1 MLSKIYIY
9 PQTTP
14 YVVKTPDY
22 RGMVMSSQYSPRLEP
37 VRFRVGTAEWVVAK
51 YCLDN
56 GITRITAREIKT
68 ILGSPKNPLTLYS
81 VIRKAIR
88 DGLLKPVKKFA
99 GVYDVD
105 IKTAMHLTQLVPY
118 DAGKRNV
125 HISDVPQWKQAMD
138 YAKSWQALV
147 EWANKSLASDGTS
160 PPSPQGQASGSGREG
175 DIDPCKV
182 PLPAVKYHIPIEC
195 VPTPSGRRALVAVL
209 GNLYILLEELRGTH
223 YLQCVPFDSY
233 VPGAKLCAS
242 KVDVLSKYLHR
253 PAPER
258 LKELQKEGE
267 RAYRRALRELEAIQA
282 LSELR
287 PGTYN
292 LTVHVNPDGS
302 VSIEVE
308 VPEEAGEGQVAGVT
322 PGSRGLTAG
331 AMGTVPQ
338 ASVGGLIFYDPLAP
352 PPQQL
357 PRIRRTD
364 PIKVPST
371 KDITVVFDNVR
382 FTANGQVQQMH
393 GLQPMS
399 TVLALAD
406 RLVYAEP
413 GFQVYD
419 PVLYELSK
427 IMDIHI
433 YHSKGKDPKGVIR
446 IEARPRAKALKKLGL
461 AGVMH
466 AFMTALHRLG
476 GVFQA
481 IAQAMWSRWT
491 RLK

>member
-1 MLSKIYIY
+1 L
-9 PQTTP
+9 
-14 YVVKTPDY
+14 
-22 RGMVMSSQYSPRLEP
+22 SSQFSPRIEQ
-37 VRFRVGTAEWVVAK
+37 VRFRVGSAEWVIAK

-56 GITRITAREIKT
+56 GITRITAKEIRA
-68 ILGSPKNPLTLYS
+68 ILGSPKNFLTLYN
-81 VIRKAIR
+81 VIWQARR
-88 DGLLKPVKKFA
+88 DGLLKPVKLYS
-99 GVYDVD
+99 GVYNVD
-105 IKTAMHLTQLVPY
+105 LKVAIALTQLVPY
-118 DAGKRNV
+118 DVKNV
-125 HISDVPQWKQAMD
+125 YVSDVPQWKQAMD
-138 YAKSWQALV
+138 YAKSWQALI
-147 EWANKSLASDGTS
+147 EWANKSLASDRTS

-175 DIDPCKV
+175 QPDIDPCKLL
-182 PLPAVKYHIPIEC
+182 LPAVKYHIPIEC
-195 VPTPSGRRALVAVL
+195 VPTPSGRRALVAVF
-209 GNLYILLEELRGTH
+209 GNLYVILEEARGTH

-242 KVDVLSKYLHR
+242 KVDVLAKYLHR

-267 RAYRRALRELEAIQA
+267 RVKQKALRELEAIQA

-308 VPEEAGEGQVAGVT
+308 VPEEDGQVAGVT

-338 ASVGGLIFYDPLAP
+338 ANGLVLYDPLV
-352 PPQQL
+352 PPQL
-357 PRIRRTD
+357 PAIRRVE
-364 PIKVPST
+364 PIKAPST
-371 KDITVVFDNVR
+371 KDITMVFDNVR
-382 FTANGQVQQMH
+382 YTANGQVYQLH

-406 RLVYAEP
+406 RLVYTEP

-427 IMDIHI
+427 VMDIHI

-446 IEARPRAKALKKLGL
+446 IEARPRAKALRKLGL
-461 AGVMH
+461 AGVVH
-466 AFMTALHRLG
+466 AFVTALHRLG

-481 IAQAMWSRWT
+481 IAQAVWSRWT

>member
-1 MLSKIYIY
+1 L
-9 PQTTP
+9 
-14 YVVKTPDY
+14 
-22 RGMVMSSQYSPRLEP
+22 SSQFSPRIEQ
-37 VRFRVGTAEWVVAK
+37 VRFRVGSAEWVIAK

-56 GITRITAREIKT
+56 GITRITAKEIRA
-68 ILGSPKNPLTLYS
+68 ILGSPKNFLTLYN
-81 VIRKAIR
+81 VIWQARR
-88 DGLLKPVKKFA
+88 DGLLKPVKLYS
-99 GVYDVD
+99 GVYNVD
-105 IKTAMHLTQLVPY
+105 IKVAMALTQLVPY
-118 DAGKRNV
+118 DVKNV
-125 HISDVPQWKQAMD
+125 YVSDVPQWKQAMD

-147 EWANKSLASDGTS
+147 EWANKSLASDRTS
-160 PPSPQGQASGSGREG
+160 PPSPQGQASGREG
-175 DIDPCKV
+175 QNQPDIDPCKV
-182 PLPAVKYHIPIEC
+182 PLPAVKYHIPVEC
-195 VPTPSGRRALVAVL
+195 VPTPSGRRALVAVF
-209 GNLYILLEELRGTH
+209 GNLYVILEEARGTH

-242 KVDVLSKYLHR
+242 KVDVLAKYLHR

-267 RAYRRALRELEAIQA
+267 RAKARALRELEAIQA

-308 VPEEAGEGQVAGVT
+308 VPEEDGQVAGVT
-322 PGSRGLTAG
+322 PGSRGQTAG

-338 ASVGGLIFYDPLAP
+338 ANGLVLYDPLAP
-352 PPQQL
+352 PQL
-357 PRIRRTD
+357 PAIRRTD

-371 KDITVVFDNVR
+371 KDIVMVFDNVR
-382 FTANGQVQQMH
+382 YTADGQVVQMH

-427 IMDIHI
+427 IFDLHV

-461 AGVMH
+461 AGVMQYL
-466 AFMTALHRLG
+466 FTALHRLG
-476 GVFQA
+476 GILQA
-481 IAQAMWSRWT
+481 IAQAVWSSWT

>member
-1 MLSKIYIY
+1 L
-9 PQTTP
+9 
-14 YVVKTPDY
+14 
-22 RGMVMSSQYSPRLEP
+22 SSQFSPRIEQ
-37 VRFRVGTAEWVVAK
+37 VRFRVGSAEWVIAK

-56 GITRITAREIKT
+56 GITRITAKEIRA
-68 ILGSPKNPLTLYS
+68 ILGSPKNFLTLYN
-81 VIRKAIR
+81 VIWQARR
-88 DGLLKPVKKFA
+88 DGLLKPVKLYS
-99 GVYDVD
+99 GVYNVD
-105 IKTAMHLTQLVPY
+105 LNVAMALTQLVPY
-118 DAGKRNV
+118 DVKN
-125 HISDVPQWKQAMD
+125 IYTSDVPQWKQAMD

-147 EWANKSLASDGTS
+147 EWASKSLASDRTS
-160 PPSPQGQASGSGREG
+160 PPSPQGQTSGREG
-175 DIDPCKV
+175 EREGQNQPEIDPCKV
-182 PLPAVKYHIPIEC
+182 PLPAVKYHIPVEC
-195 VPTPSGRRALVAVL
+195 VPTPSGRRALVAVF
-209 GNLYILLEELRGTH
+209 GNLYVILEEARGTH

-233 VPGAKLCAS
+233 VPGARLCAS
-242 KVDVLSKYLHR
+242 KVDVLAKYLHR

-258 LKELQKEGE
+258 LRELQEEGE
-267 RAYRRALRELEAIQA
+267 RAKARALRELEAIQA

-308 VPEEAGEGQVAGVT
+308 VPEEDGQVAGVT
-322 PGSRGLTAG
+322 PGGRGQTAG

-338 ASVGGLIFYDPLAP
+338 ASGGGLVLYDPLAP
-352 PPQQL
+352 PQL

-364 PIKVPST
+364 PIKAPST
-371 KDITVVFDNVR
+371 KDITMVFDNVR
-382 FTANGQVQQMH
+382 YTANGQVQQMH

-406 RLVYAEP
+406 RLVYTEP

-427 IMDIHI
+427 VMDIHI

-446 IEARPRAKALKKLGL
+446 IEARPRAKALRKLGL
-461 AGVMH
+461 AGVVH
-466 AFMTALHRLG
+466 AFVTALHRLG

-481 IAQAMWSRWT
+481 IAQAVWSRWT

>member
-1 MLSKIYIY
+1 L
-9 PQTTP
+9 
-14 YVVKTPDY
+14 
-22 RGMVMSSQYSPRLEP
+22 SSQFSPRIEQ
-37 VRFRVGTAEWVVAK
+37 VRFRVGSAEWVIAK
-51 YCLDN
+51 HCIDN
-56 GITRITAREIKT
+56 GIKRITAKEIRA
-68 ILGSPKNPLTLYS
+68 ILGSPKNFLTLYN
-81 VIRKAIR
+81 VIWQARR
-88 DGLLKPVKKFA
+88 DGLLKPVKLYS
-99 GVYDVD
+99 GVYDVN
-105 IKTAMHLTQLVPY
+105 INVAMALTQLVPY
-118 DAGKRNV
+118 DVKNV
-125 HISDVPQWKQAMD
+125 YVSDVPQWKQAVD

-147 EWANKSLASDGTS
+147 EWASKSLASDGTS

-175 DIDPCKV
+175 QPQPGTDPCKV

-195 VPTPSGRRALVAVL
+195 VPTPSGRRALVAVF
-209 GNLYILLEELRGTH
+209 GNLYVILEEARGTH

-242 KVDVLSKYLHR
+242 KVDVLAKYLHR

-258 LKELQKEGE
+258 LKELQEAGE
-267 RAYRRALRELEAIQA
+267 RAKARALRELETIQA

-308 VPEEAGEGQVAGVT
+308 VPEEDGQVAGVT
-322 PGSRGLTAG
+322 PGSRGQTAG

-338 ASVGGLIFYDPLAP
+338 ASGLVLYDPLAP
-352 PPQQL
+352 PQL
-357 PRIRRTD
+357 PRIRRTE
-364 PIKVPST
+364 PIKVPNT

-382 FTANGQVQQMH
+382 YTADGQVVQMH

-399 TVLALAD
+399 TVMALGD

-427 IMDIHI
+427 IFDFHV
-433 YHSKGKDPKGVIR
+433 YHSKGKDPKGVVR
-446 IEARPRAKALKKLGL
+446 IEARPRARALRKLGL
-461 AGVMH
+461 AGVMQYL
-466 AFMTALHRLG
+466 FTALHRLG

-481 IAQAMWSRWT
+481 IAQAVWSRWT

>member
-1 MLSKIYIY
+1 
-9 PQTTP
+9 
-14 YVVKTPDY
+14 
-22 RGMVMSSQYSPRLEP
+22 MVMSSQYSPRLEP
-37 VRFRVGTAEWVVAK
+37 VRFRIGASEWVVAK

-56 GITRITAREIKT
+56 GLARITAREIKT

-118 DAGKRNV
+118 DATNKNIHV
-125 HISDVPQWKQAMD
+125 SDVPQWKQAID

-147 EWANKSLASDGTS
+147 EWANKSLASDRTS

-175 DIDPCKV
+175 QPETDPCKV
-182 PLPAVKYHIPIEC
+182 LLPAVKYHIPIEC
-195 VPTPSGRRALVAVL
+195 VPTPSGRRALVAVQ

-242 KVDVLSKYLHR
+242 KVDVLVKYLKR
-253 PAPER
+253 PVE
-258 LKELQKEGE
+258 ELQKEGE

-308 VPEEAGEGQVAGVT
+308 VPEEAGEAPGVT
-322 PGSRGLTAG
+322 PGSRGQTAG
-331 AMGTVPQ
+331 AMGTVPL
-338 ASVGGLIFYDPLAP
+338 ASGGGLVLYDPLAP
-352 PPQQL
+352 PPPQL

-364 PIKVPST
+364 PIKAPST
-371 KDITVVFDNVR
+371 KDITMVFDNVR
-382 FTANGQVQQMH
+382 YTANGQVQQMH

-399 TVLALAD
+399 TVLALGD
-406 RLVYAEP
+406 RLVYTEP

-427 IMDIHI
+427 VMDIHI

-466 AFMTALHRLG
+466 AFVTALHRLG

>member
-1 MLSKIYIY
+1 
-9 PQTTP
+9 
-14 YVVKTPDY
+14 
-22 RGMVMSSQYSPRLEP
+22 MSSQYSPRLEP
-37 VRFRVGTAEWVVAK
+37 VRFRIGASEWVVAK

-56 GITRITAREIKT
+56 GITRITAREIKA

-88 DGLLKPVKKFA
+88 DGLLRSVKKFA
-99 GVYDVD
+99 GVYEVD
-105 IKTAMHLTQLVPY
+105 IKNAMYLTQLVPY
-118 DAGKRNV
+118 DATNKNIHV
-125 HISDVPQWKQAMD
+125 SDVPQWKQAMD

-147 EWANKSLASDGTS
+147 EWANKSLASDRTS
-160 PPSPQGQASGSGREG
+160 PPSPQGSEGGPASPQAREGERGSGSQGQPEG
-175 DIDPCKV
+175 EADPCKV
-182 PLPAVKYHIPIEC
+182 LLPAVKYHIPIEC

-223 YLQCVPFDSY
+223 YLQCAPFDSY
-233 VPGAKLCAS
+233 VPGARLCAS
-242 KVDVLSKYLHR
+242 KVDVLVKYLQR

-267 RAYRRALRELEAIQA
+267 RAKARALRELEAIQA

-302 VSIEVE
+302 ISIEVE

-322 PGSRGLTAG
+322 PGSRGQTAG
-331 AMGTVPQ
+331 AMGTVPR
-338 ASVGGLIFYDPLAP
+338 ANGLALYDPLAP
-352 PPQQL
+352 PLQQL
-357 PRIRRTD
+357 PAIRRVE
-364 PIKVPST
+364 PIKAPST
-371 KDITVVFDNVR
+371 KDITMVFDNVR
-382 FTANGQVQQMH
+382 YTADGQVYQLH

-406 RLVYAEP
+406 RLAYTEP
-413 GFQVYD
+413 GFQIYD

-427 IMDIHI
+427 VMDIHV
-433 YHSKGKDPKGVIR
+433 YHSKGKDPKGVVR
-446 IEARPRAKALKKLGL
+446 IEARPRAKALRKLGL
-461 AGVMH
+461 AGIMQ

-481 IAQAMWSRWT
+481 IAQALWSRWT

>member
-1 MLSKIYIY
+1 L
-9 PQTTP
+9 
-14 YVVKTPDY
+14 
-22 RGMVMSSQYSPRLEP
+22 SSQFSPRIEQ
-37 VRFRVGTAEWVVAK
+37 VRFRVGSAEWVIAK
-51 YCLDN
+51 HCLDN
-56 GITRITAREIKT
+56 GITRITAKEIRA
-68 ILGSPKNPLTLYS
+68 ILGSPKNFLTLYN
-81 VIRKAIR
+81 VIWQARR
-88 DGLLKPVKKFA
+88 DGLLKPVKLYS
-99 GVYDVD
+99 GVYNVD
-105 IKTAMHLTQLVPY
+105 LNVAMALTQLVPY
-118 DAGKRNV
+118 DVKNV
-125 HISDVPQWKQAMD
+125 YVSDVPQWKQAMD

-147 EWANKSLASDGTS
+147 EWASKSLASDGTS
-160 PPSPQGQASGSGREG
+160 PPSPQGQASGSGSQPG
-175 DIDPCKV
+175 TDPCKV
-182 PLPAVKYHIPIEC
+182 PLPAVKHHIPVEC
-195 VPTPSGRRALVAVL
+195 VPTPSGRRALVAVF
-209 GNLYILLEELRGTH
+209 GNLYVILEEARGTH

-242 KVDVLSKYLHR
+242 KVDVLAKYLHR

-267 RAYRRALRELEAIQA
+267 RVKRKALRELEAIQA

-308 VPEEAGEGQVAGVT
+308 VPEEDGQVAGVT
-322 PGSRGLTAG
+322 PGSRGQTVW

-338 ASVGGLIFYDPLAP
+338 ANGLVLYDPLAP
-352 PPQQL
+352 PQL

-364 PIKVPST
+364 PIKAPST
-371 KDITVVFDNVR
+371 KDITMVFDNVR
-382 FTANGQVQQMH
+382 YMANGQVQQMH

-427 IMDIHI
+427 VMDIHI

-481 IAQAMWSRWT
+481 IAQAVWSRWT

>member
-1 MLSKIYIY
+1 
-9 PQTTP
+9 
-14 YVVKTPDY
+14 
-22 RGMVMSSQYSPRLEP
+22 MSSQYSPRLEP
-37 VRFRVGTAEWVVAK
+37 VRFRIGASEWVVAK

-56 GITRITAREIKT
+56 GLARITAREIKT

-105 IKTAMHLTQLVPY
+105 IKAAMHLTQLVPY
-118 DAGKRNV
+118 DATNKNIHV
-125 HISDVPQWKQAMD
+125 SDVPQWKQAID

-147 EWANKSLASDGTS
+147 EWANKSLASDRTS

-175 DIDPCKV
+175 QPETDPCKV
-182 PLPAVKYHIPIEC
+182 LLPAVKYHIPIEC
-195 VPTPSGRRALVAVL
+195 VPTPSGRRALVAVQ

-242 KVDVLSKYLHR
+242 KVDVLVKYLKR
-253 PAPER
+253 PVE
-258 LKELQKEGE
+258 ELQKEGE

-308 VPEEAGEGQVAGVT
+308 VPEEAGEAPGVT
-322 PGSRGLTAG
+322 PGSRGQTAG
-331 AMGTVPQ
+331 AMGTVPL
-338 ASVGGLIFYDPLAP
+338 ASGGGLVLYDPLAP
-352 PPQQL
+352 PPPQL

-364 PIKVPST
+364 PIKAPST
-371 KDITVVFDNVR
+371 KDITMVFDNVR
-382 FTANGQVQQMH
+382 YTANGQVQQMH

-399 TVLALAD
+399 TVLALGD
-406 RLVYAEP
+406 RLVYTEP

-427 IMDIHI
+427 VMDIHI

-466 AFMTALHRLG
+466 AFVTALHRLG

>member
-1 MLSKIYIY
+1 
-9 PQTTP
+9 
-14 YVVKTPDY
+14 
-22 RGMVMSSQYSPRLEP
+22 MSSQYSPRLEP

-88 DGLLKPVKKFA
+88 DSLLKPVKKFA

-125 HISDVPQWKQAMD
+125 HISDVPQWRQAMD

-147 EWANKSLASDGTS
+147 EWANKSLASDRTS
-160 PPSPQGQASGSGREG
+160 PPSPQGQASGSQSQPGT
-175 DIDPCKV
+175 DPCKV
-182 PLPAVKYHIPIEC
+182 LLPAVKYHIPIEC
-195 VPTPSGRRALVAVL
+195 VPTPSGRRALVAVQ

-223 YLQCVPFDSY
+223 YLQCVSFDSY

-242 KVDVLSKYLHR
+242 KVDVLVKYLKR
-253 PAPER
+253 PVE
-258 LKELQKEGE
+258 ELQKEGE
-267 RAYRRALRELEAIQA
+267 RAKARALRELETIQA

-322 PGSRGLTAG
+322 PGSRGQTAG

-338 ASVGGLIFYDPLAP
+338 ANGLVLYDPLAP
-352 PPQQL
+352 PQL

-364 PIKVPST
+364 PIKAPST
-371 KDITVVFDNVR
+371 KDITLVFDNVR
-382 FTANGQVQQMH
+382 YMTNGQVQQMH

-427 IMDIHI
+427 IFDIHV
-433 YHSKGKDPKGVIR
+433 YHSKKKDPKGVVR

-461 AGVMH
+461 AGVMQYL
-466 AFMTALHRLG
+466 FTAIPRLG
-476 GVFQA
+476 GVLQA
-481 IAQAMWSRWT
+481 IAQALWSWWAQRWT

>member
-1 MLSKIYIY
+1 
-9 PQTTP
+9 
-14 YVVKTPDY
+14 
-22 RGMVMSSQYSPRLEP
+22 MSSQYSPRLEP
-37 VRFRVGTAEWVVAK
+37 VRFRIGASEWVVAK

-88 DGLLKPVKKFA
+88 DGLLKSVKKFA
-99 GVYDVD
+99 GVYEVD

-118 DAGKRNV
+118 DATNKNIHV
-125 HISDVPQWKQAMD
+125 SDVPQWRQAID
-138 YAKSWQALV
+138 YAKSWQSLI
-147 EWANKSLASDGTS
+147 EWANKSLASEKTS
-160 PPSPQGQASGSGREG
+160 PPSPQGQAGGSGREG
-175 DIDPCKV
+175 QPQPGSGTDPCKV

-195 VPTPSGRRALVAVL
+195 VPTPSGRRALVAVQ
-209 GNLYILLEELRGTH
+209 GNLYVLLEELRGTH

-242 KVDVLSKYLHR
+242 KVDVLAKYLHR

-258 LKELQKEGE
+258 LKELQEEGE
-267 RAYRRALRELEAIQA
+267 RAKARALRELETIQA

-322 PGSRGLTAG
+322 PGSRGQTG

-338 ASVGGLIFYDPLAP
+338 TGGGGLVLYDPLAP
-352 PPQQL
+352 PQL

-364 PIKVPST
+364 PIKAPGT
-371 KDITVVFDNVR
+371 KDIIMVFDNVR
-382 FTANGQVQQMH
+382 YMANGQVQQMH

-399 TVLALAD
+399 TVMALAD

-427 IMDIHI
+427 VMDIHI

-446 IEARPRAKALKKLGL
+446 IEARPRARALKKLGL
-461 AGVMH
+461 AGVVH
-466 AFMTALHRLG
+466 AFVTALHRLG

-481 IAQAMWSRWT
+481 IAQAIWSRWT

>member
-1 MLSKIYIY
+1 L
-9 PQTTP
+9 
-14 YVVKTPDY
+14 
-22 RGMVMSSQYSPRLEP
+22 SSQFSPRIEQ
-37 VRFRVGTAEWVVAK
+37 VRFRVGPAEWVIAK
-51 YCLDN
+51 HCLDN
-56 GITRITAREIKT
+56 GITRITAKEIRA
-68 ILGSPKNPLTLYS
+68 ILGSPKNFLTLYN
-81 VIRKAIR
+81 VIWQARR
-88 DGLLKPVKKFA
+88 DGLLKPVKLYS

-105 IKTAMHLTQLVPY
+105 LKVAMALTQLVPY
-118 DAGKRNV
+118 DVKNV
-125 HISDVPQWKQAMD
+125 YVSDVPQWKQAMEF
-138 YAKSWQALV
+138 AKSWQALV
-147 EWANKSLASDGTS
+147 EWANKSLASEKTS
-160 PPSPQGQASGSGREG
+160 PPSPQGQTSGREG
-175 DIDPCKV
+175 EADPCKV

-195 VPTPSGRRALVAVL
+195 VPTPSGRRALVAVF
-209 GNLYILLEELRGTH
+209 GNLYVILEEARGTH

-267 RAYRRALRELEAIQA
+267 RAKARALRELETIQA

-308 VPEEAGEGQVAGVT
+308 VPEEDGQVAGVT
-322 PGSRGLTAG
+322 PGSRGQTAG

-338 ASVGGLIFYDPLAP
+338 ASGLVLYDPLAP

-364 PIKVPST
+364 PIKAPST
-371 KDITVVFDNVR
+371 KDIVMVFDNVR
-382 FTANGQVQQMH
+382 YMANGQVQQMH

-406 RLVYAEP
+406 RLVYTEP

-446 IEARPRAKALKKLGL
+446 IEARPRAKALRKLGL
-461 AGVMH
+461 AGVVH
-466 AFMTALHRLG
+466 AFVTALHRLG

-481 IAQAMWSRWT
+481 IAQAIWSRWT

>member
-1 MLSKIYIY
+1 M
-9 PQTTP
+9 
-14 YVVKTPDY
+14 
-22 RGMVMSSQYSPRLEP
+22 
-37 VRFRVGTAEWVVAK
+37 
-51 YCLDN
+51 
-56 GITRITAREIKT
+56 
-68 ILGSPKNPLTLYS
+68 
-81 VIRKAIR
+81 
-88 DGLLKPVKKFA
+88 
-99 GVYDVD
+99 
-105 IKTAMHLTQLVPY
+105 
-118 DAGKRNV
+118 
-125 HISDVPQWKQAMD
+125 
-138 YAKSWQALV
+138 
-147 EWANKSLASDGTS
+147 
-160 PPSPQGQASGSGREG
+160 
-175 DIDPCKV
+175 
-182 PLPAVKYHIPIEC
+182 LPAVKHHIPVEC
-195 VPTPSGRRALVAVL
+195 VPTPSGRRALVAVF
-209 GNLYILLEELRGTH
+209 GNLYVILEEARGTH

-242 KVDVLSKYLHR
+242 KVDVLAKYLHR
-253 PAPER
+253 PVPER
-258 LKELQKEGE
+258 LKELQEVGE
-267 RAYRRALRELEAIQA
+267 RAKARALRELEAMQA
-282 LSELR
+282 LMELR

-322 PGSRGLTAG
+322 PGSRGQTAG

-338 ASVGGLIFYDPLAP
+338 ASGGGLVLYDPLAP
-352 PPQQL
+352 PQL

-364 PIKVPST
+364 PIKAPST
-371 KDITVVFDNVR
+371 KDITMVFDNVR
-382 FTANGQVQQMH
+382 YMANGQVVQMH

-406 RLVYAEP
+406 RLVYTEP

-427 IMDIHI
+427 IFDLHV

-446 IEARPRAKALKKLGL
+446 IEARPRARALRKLGL

-481 IAQAMWSRWT
+481 IAQAVWSRWT

>member
-1 MLSKIYIY
+1 
-9 PQTTP
+9 
-14 YVVKTPDY
+14 
-22 RGMVMSSQYSPRLEP
+22 MSSQYSPRLEP
-37 VRFRVGTAEWVVAK
+37 VRFRIGASEWVVAK

-56 GITRITAREIKT
+56 GLARITAREIKT

-118 DAGKRNV
+118 DATNKNIHV
-125 HISDVPQWKQAMD
+125 SDVPQWKQAID

-147 EWANKSLASDGTS
+147 EWANKTLASDRTS
-160 PPSPQGQASGSGREG
+160 PPSPQGQASGSGSQPQP

-195 VPTPSGRRALVAVL
+195 VPTPSGRRALVAVF

-242 KVDVLSKYLHR
+242 KVDVLVKYLKR
-253 PAPER
+253 PVE
-258 LKELQKEGE
+258 ELQKEGE

-302 VSIEVE
+302 ISIEVE

-338 ASVGGLIFYDPLAP
+338 ANGLVLYDPLAP
-352 PPQQL
+352 PQL

-364 PIKVPST
+364 PIKAPST

-399 TVLALAD
+399 TVLALGD
-406 RLVYAEP
+406 RLVYTEP
-413 GFQVYD
+413 GFQIYD
-419 PVLYELSK
+419 PVLFELSK

>member
-1 MLSKIYIY
+1 
-9 PQTTP
+9 
-14 YVVKTPDY
+14 
-22 RGMVMSSQYSPRLEP
+22 MSSQYNPRLEP
-37 VRFRVGTAEWVVAK
+37 VRFRIGASEWVVAK

-88 DGLLKPVKKFA
+88 DGLLKSVKKFA
-99 GVYDVD
+99 GVYEVD

-118 DAGKRNV
+118 DATNKNIHV
-125 HISDVPQWKQAMD
+125 SDAPQWKQAVE

-147 EWANKSLASDGTS
+147 EWANKSFASDRTS
-160 PPSPQGQASGSGREG
+160 PPSPQGQTSGRESG
-175 DIDPCKV
+175 SQPEPDPCNML
-182 PLPAVKYHIPIEC
+182 LPAVKHHIPIEC

-242 KVDVLSKYLHR
+242 KVDVLVKYLQR
-253 PAPER
+253 PASD
-258 LKELQKEGE
+258 LQREGE
-267 RAYRRALRELEAIQA
+267 RVKQRVLRELEAVQA

-322 PGSRGLTAG
+322 PGSRGQTAG

-338 ASVGGLIFYDPLAP
+338 ASGGGLVLYDPLAP

-364 PIKVPST
+364 PIKAPST

-406 RLVYAEP
+406 RLVYTEP

-419 PVLYELSK
+419 PVLYEISK
-427 IMDIHI
+427 VMDIHI
-433 YHSKGKDPKGVIR
+433 YHSKGKDPKGVVR

-461 AGVMH
+461 AGVIH
-466 AFMTALHRLG
+466 AFVTALHRLG

-481 IAQAMWSRWT
+481 IAQAVWSRWT

>member
-1 MLSKIYIY
+1 MA
-9 PQTTP
+9 
-14 YVVKTPDY
+14 
-22 RGMVMSSQYSPRLEP
+22 SQGSPRVEP
-37 VRFRVGTAEWVVAK
+37 VRVRVGTAEWVVAK

-68 ILGSPKNPLTLYS
+68 ILGSPKNPFTLYS
-81 VIRKAIR
+81 VIGQAKR
-88 DGLLKPVKKFA
+88 DGLLKPIKRFT

-105 IKTAMHLTQLVPY
+105 IKTAMYLTQLVPY
-118 DAGKRNV
+118 DAKNKYT
-125 HISDVPQWKQAMD
+125 SNVPQWKQAVE
-138 YAKSWQALV
+138 YAKSWQALID
-147 EWANKSLASDGTS
+147 WASKSLTSDGTS
-160 PPSPQGQASGSGREG
+160 PPSPQGQASGGEGEREG
-175 DIDPCKV
+175 GQNQPEPDPCKV
-182 PLPAVKYHIPIEC
+182 LLPAVKFHIPIEC

-209 GNLYILLEELRGTH
+209 GNLYILLEGLKGTH
-223 YLQCVPFDSY
+223 YLQCAPFDSY
-233 VPGAKLCAS
+233 IPGAKLCAS
-242 KVDVLSKYLHR
+242 KVDVLAKYLNR

-258 LKELQKEGE
+258 LKELQEYGRKVK
-267 RAYRRALRELEAIQA
+267 ARALRELEAIQA

-308 VPEEAGEGQVAGVT
+308 VPEEGGQVAGVT
-322 PGSRGLTAG
+322 PGSRGQTW

-338 ASVGGLIFYDPLAP
+338 ASGLMLYDPLAP
-352 PPQQL
+352 PQL
-357 PRIRRTD
+357 PRLRRVE
-364 PIKVPST
+364 PIKAPST
-371 KDITVVFDNVR
+371 KDISLVFDNVR
-382 FTANGQVQQMH
+382 YMASGQVQQMH

-406 RLVYAEP
+406 RLAYAEP

-427 IMDIHI
+427 VMDIHI

-446 IEARPRAKALKKLGL
+446 IEARPRTRALRKLGL
-461 AGVMH
+461 AGVMQ

-481 IAQAMWSRWT
+481 IAQAVWSRWT

>member
-1 MLSKIYIY
+1 
-9 PQTTP
+9 
-14 YVVKTPDY
+14 
-22 RGMVMSSQYSPRLEP
+22 MSSQYSPRIESP
-37 VRFRVGTAEWVVAK
+37 RIEQVRFRVGSAEWVIAK

-56 GITRITAREIKT
+56 GITRITAKEIRA
-68 ILGSPKNPLTLYS
+68 ILGSPRNFFTLYS
-81 VIRKAIR
+81 VIWQARR
-88 DGLLKPVKKFA
+88 DGLLKPVKLYS
-99 GVYDVD
+99 GVYEVD
-105 IKTAMHLTQLVPY
+105 LKVAMALTQLVPY
-118 DAGKRNV
+118 DVKNV
-125 HISDVPQWKQAMD
+125 YVSDVPQWKQAMD

-147 EWANKSLASDGTS
+147 EWASKSLASDGTS

-175 DIDPCKV
+175 QNQSDIDPCKV
-182 PLPAVKYHIPIEC
+182 PLPAVKYHIPVEC
-195 VPTPSGRRALVAVL
+195 VPTPSGRRALVAVFD
-209 GNLYILLEELRGTH
+209 NLYVILEEARGTH

-242 KVDVLSKYLHR
+242 KVDVLAKYLHR

-258 LKELQKEGE
+258 LKELQEFGE
-267 RAYRRALRELEAIQA
+267 RVKQKALRELDTIQA

-308 VPEEAGEGQVAGVT
+308 VPEEDGQVAGVT
-322 PGSRGLTAG
+322 PGSRGQTAG

-338 ASVGGLIFYDPLAP
+338 TGGGGLVLYDPLAP
-352 PPQQL
+352 PQL

-364 PIKVPST
+364 PIKAPST
-371 KDITVVFDNVR
+371 KDISLVFDNVR
-382 FTANGQVQQMH
+382 FTADGQVVQMH

-399 TVLALAD
+399 TVMALAD

-413 GFQVYD
+413 GFQIYD

-427 IMDIHI
+427 IFDLHV
-433 YHSKGKDPKGVIR
+433 YHSKGKDPKGVVR

-481 IAQAMWSRWT
+481 IAQAVWSRWT

>member
-1 MLSKIYIY
+1 
-9 PQTTP
+9 
-14 YVVKTPDY
+14 
-22 RGMVMSSQYSPRLEP
+22 MSSQFSPRIEQ
-37 VRFRVGTAEWVVAK
+37 VRFRVGSAEWVIAK
-51 YCLDN
+51 HCIDN
-56 GITRITAREIKT
+56 GIKRITAKEIRA
-68 ILGSPKNPLTLYS
+68 ILGSPKNFLTLYN
-81 VIRKAIR
+81 VIWQARR
-88 DGLLKPVKKFA
+88 DGLLKPVKLYS
-99 GVYDVD
+99 GVYDVN
-105 IKTAMHLTQLVPY
+105 INVAMALTQLVPY
-118 DAGKRNV
+118 DVKNV
-125 HISDVPQWKQAMD
+125 YVSDVPQWKQAMD

-147 EWANKSLASDGTS
+147 EWASKSLASDGTS

-175 DIDPCKV
+175 QPQPGTDPCKV

-195 VPTPSGRRALVAVL
+195 VPTPSGRRALVAVF
-209 GNLYILLEELRGTH
+209 GNLYVILEEARGTH

-242 KVDVLSKYLHR
+242 KVDVLAKYLHR

-258 LKELQKEGE
+258 LKELQEAGE
-267 RAYRRALRELEAIQA
+267 RAKARALRELETIQA

-308 VPEEAGEGQVAGVT
+308 VPEEDGQVAGVT
-322 PGSRGLTAG
+322 PGSRGQTAG

-338 ASVGGLIFYDPLAP
+338 ASGLVLYDPLAP
-352 PPQQL
+352 PQL
-357 PRIRRTD
+357 PRIRRTE
-364 PIKVPST
+364 PIKVPNT

-382 FTANGQVQQMH
+382 YTADGQVVQMH

-399 TVLALAD
+399 TVMALGD

-427 IMDIHI
+427 IFDFHV
-433 YHSKGKDPKGVIR
+433 YHSKGKDPKGVVR
-446 IEARPRAKALKKLGL
+446 IEARPRARALRKLGL
-461 AGVMH
+461 AGVMQYL
-466 AFMTALHRLG
+466 FTALHRLG

-481 IAQAMWSRWT
+481 IAQAVWSRWT

>member
-1 MLSKIYIY
+1 
-9 PQTTP
+9 
-14 YVVKTPDY
+14 
-22 RGMVMSSQYSPRLEP
+22 MSSQYGPRIEQ
-37 VRFRVGTAEWVVAK
+37 VRFRVGASEWVVAK

-56 GITRITAREIKT
+56 GITRITAREIKS

-81 VIRKAIR
+81 VIRQAQR
-88 DGLLKPVKKFA
+88 DGLLRSVKKFA
-99 GVYDVD
+99 GVYEVD

-118 DAGKRNV
+118 DAGKRTI
-125 HISDVPQWKQAMD
+125 HSSDVPQWKQAVD
-138 YAKSWQALV
+138 YAKYWQVLI
-147 EWANKSLASDGTS
+147 EWANKSLASDRTS
-160 PPSPQGQASGSGREG
+160 PPTTGATTNDREREH
-175 DIDPCKV
+175 DPCKTL
-182 PLPAVKYHIPIEC
+182 LPAVKYHIPIEC
-195 VPTPSGRRALVAVL
+195 VPTPSGRRAPVAVL

-242 KVDVLSKYLHR
+242 KVDVLVKYLQR
-253 PAPER
+253 PAS
-258 LKELQKEGE
+258 ELQKEGE
-267 RAYRRALRELEAIQA
+267 RAKERALRELEAIQA
-282 LSELR
+282 LMELR

-308 VPEEAGEGQVAGVT
+308 VPEGEGQVAGVT
-322 PGSRGLTAG
+322 PGSRDAPI
-331 AMGTVPQ
+331 A
-338 ASVGGLIFYDPLAP
+338 DPLAP
-352 PPQQL
+352 PQL

-364 PIKVPST
+364 PIKAPST
-371 KDITVVFDNVR
+371 KDISLVFDNVR
-382 FTANGQVQQMH
+382 FTADGQVVQMH

-399 TVLALAD
+399 TVLALGD

-427 IMDIHI
+427 VMDIHI

-446 IEARPRAKALKKLGL
+446 IEARPRAKALRKLGL
-461 AGVMH
+461 AGVMQ

-481 IAQAMWSRWT
+481 IAQAVWSRWT

>member
-1 MLSKIYIY
+1 VKNV
-9 PQTTP
+9 
-14 YVVKTPDY
+14 YV
-22 RGMVMSSQYSPRLEP
+22 
-37 VRFRVGTAEWVVAK
+37 
-51 YCLDN
+51 
-56 GITRITAREIKT
+56 
-68 ILGSPKNPLTLYS
+68 
-81 VIRKAIR
+81 
-88 DGLLKPVKKFA
+88 
-99 GVYDVD
+99 
-105 IKTAMHLTQLVPY
+105 
-118 DAGKRNV
+118 
-125 HISDVPQWKQAMD
+125 SDVPQWKQAMD

-147 EWANKSLASDGTS
+147 EWANKSFASDRTS
-160 PPSPQGQASGSGREG
+160 PPSPQGQASGREG
-175 DIDPCKV
+175 QNQPEIDPCKV
-182 PLPAVKYHIPIEC
+182 PLPAVKYHIPVEC
-195 VPTPSGRRALVAVL
+195 VPTPSGRRALVAVF
-209 GNLYILLEELRGTH
+209 GNLYVILEEARGTH

-242 KVDVLSKYLHR
+242 KVDVLAKYLHR

-258 LKELQKEGE
+258 LKELREVGE
-267 RAYRRALRELEAIQA
+267 KAYRRALRELEAIQA

-308 VPEEAGEGQVAGVT
+308 VPEEAGEVAGVT
-322 PGSRGLTAG
+322 PGSRGQTAG

-338 ASVGGLIFYDPLAP
+338 ANGLVLYDPLAP
-352 PPQQL
+352 PQL

-364 PIKVPST
+364 PIKAPST

-382 FTANGQVQQMH
+382 YTANGQVQQMH

-406 RLVYAEP
+406 RLVYTEP

-427 IMDIHI
+427 VMDIHI

-446 IEARPRAKALKKLGL
+446 IEARPRARALKKLGL
-461 AGVMH
+461 AGVVH
-466 AFMTALHRLG
+466 AFVTALHRLG

-481 IAQAMWSRWT
+481 IAQAVWSRWT

>member
-1 MLSKIYIY
+1 
-9 PQTTP
+9 
-14 YVVKTPDY
+14 
-22 RGMVMSSQYSPRLEP
+22 MSSQHSPRLEP
-37 VRFRVGTAEWVVAK
+37 VRFRIGASEWVVAK

-88 DGLLKPVKKFA
+88 DGLLKSVKKFA
-99 GVYDVD
+99 GVYEVD
-105 IKTAMHLTQLVPY
+105 IKTAMHLTRLVPY
-118 DAGKRNV
+118 DASNKNIHV
-125 HISDVPQWKQAMD
+125 SDVPQWKQAVE

-147 EWANKSLASDGTS
+147 EWANKSLASDRTS
-160 PPSPQGQASGSGREG
+160 PPSPQGQPGSGRESG
-175 DIDPCKV
+175 SQPEREPDPCKV
-182 PLPAVKYHIPIEC
+182 LLPAVKHHIPIEC

-242 KVDVLSKYLHR
+242 KVDVLVKYLHR
-253 PAPER
+253 PVE
-258 LKELQKEGE
+258 ELQKEGE
-267 RAYRRALRELEAIQA
+267 RAKARALRELETIQA

-308 VPEEAGEGQVAGVT
+308 VPEEDGQVAGVT
-322 PGSRGLTAG
+322 PGSRGQTAG

-338 ASVGGLIFYDPLAP
+338 ANGLVLYDPLAP
-352 PPQQL
+352 PQL
-357 PRIRRTD
+357 PRVRRTD
-364 PIKVPST
+364 PIKAPST
-371 KDITVVFDNVR
+371 KDITLVFDNVR
-382 FTANGQVQQMH
+382 YTANGQVQQMH

-406 RLVYAEP
+406 RLAYAEP
-413 GFQVYD
+413 GFQIYD

-427 IMDIHI
+427 VMDIHI
-433 YHSKGKDPKGVIR
+433 YHSKGKDPKGVVR
-446 IEARPRAKALKKLGL
+446 IEARPRARALRKLGL
-461 AGVMH
+461 AGVVH
-466 AFMTALHRLG
+466 AFVTALHRLG

-481 IAQAMWSRWT
+481 IAQAVWSRWT
-491 RLK
+491 HRPR